1 MNVPHYIDVDGR
13 RTRVRVAGDPDRP
26 PILLLH
32 GIGRSLEDW
41 APQFPLLAASHRVI
55 AVDIPGFGFS
65 ARLRETSSLSGFAR
79 GVARTLDA
87 LGEIRPVHMVGNSL
101 GGAVGMSLLV
111 AAPERVASLTLVDS
125 AGFGSEVTALLRLL
139 AVPGLGR
146 LVAAHTTRAGA
157 RMFERTI
164 YADPALATKARIEHA
179 LAIAEQPDPG
189 SVTYEIARALASW
202 REVRPQ
208 WRAALLA
215 AIAEH
220 PRPTL
225 IVWGDRDRVLPSHQL
240 CAASHLIP
248 HARTHL
254 FAGIGHAPQIECPN
268 EFAELIT
275 EFVRSLTETGA
286 QRR

>member
-1 MNVPHYIDVDGR
+1 MNVPHWIEVDGR

-41 APQFPLLAASHRVI
+41 ASQFRLLAASHRVI
-55 AVDIPGFGFS
+55 ALDIPGFGFS
-65 ARLRETSSLSGFAR
+65 ARLREPSSLEVFAH

-87 LGEIRPVHMVGNSL
+87 LGENRPVHLVGNSL
-101 GGAVGMSLLV
+101 GGAVAMRLLV

-125 AGFGSEVTALLRLL
+125 AGFGSEVTPLLRLL

-157 RMFERTI
+157 RMLERTI
-164 YADPALATKARIEHA
+164 YADPALATEARIEHA

-189 SVTYEIARALASW
+189 SVTYEIARALATW
-202 REVRPQ
+202 RGVRSR
-208 WRAALLA
+208 WRSELLA
-215 AIAEH
+215 AVAGH

-225 IVWGDRDRVLPSHQL
+225 LMWGDRDRVLPSHQL

-254 FAGIGHAPQIECPN
+254 FAGIGHAPQMECPN
-268 EFAELIT
+268 EFAELVT
-275 EFVRSLTETGA
+275 EFVGSLTEAGT
-286 QRR
+286 QRG